1 MKAYIA
7 TALAAALLPLS
18 VHAQGTVNFATANA
32 SQVVRD
38 QATGTAVGAGYTAA
52 LYWGVAGATEAQ
64 LVQIGASWPVT
75 AGNGFIINGGTRTTG
90 NGTAPGATAAFQV
103 RAWAGSALT
112 YEAAGAAASRGK
124 TVVFANATG
133 DPAPASGPPV
143 PPAAFGAGWNT
154 PLLVSSVV
162 IPEPSTYALA
172 ALGVGALLLFRR
184 RK

>member
-18 VHAQGTVNFATANA
+18 VHAQGTINFTSANA
-32 SQVVRD
+32 NQVVKD
-38 QATGTAVGAGYTAA
+38 QVTGLAVGAGYSAA
-52 LYWGVAGATEAQ
+52 LYWGVSGATEAQ
-64 LVQIGASWPVT
+64 LVQIGASWPVL
-75 AGNGFIINGGTRTTG
+75 AGSGFISNGGTRTTG
-90 NGTAPGATAAFQV
+90 AGTAPGAIGAFQV

-112 YEAAGAAASRGK
+112 YEAAGASASRGK
-124 TVVFANATG
+124 TAVFANATG
-133 DPAPASGPPV
+133 DPTSQPPGT
-143 PPAAFGAGWNT
+143 PAALGSGWNT
-154 PLLVSSVV
+154 PLLVSSA

>member
-18 VHAQGTVNFATANA
+18 VHAQGTINFTSANA

-38 QATGTAVGAGYTAA
+38 QATGLPVGAGYTAA

-64 LVQIGASWPVT
+64 LVQIGASHPVL
-75 AGNGFIINGGTRTTG
+75 ANSGFISNGGTRTTG
-90 NGTAPGATAAFQV
+90 LGTAPGAIGAFQV
-103 RAWAGSALT
+103 RAWSGSSLT
-112 YEAAGAAASRGK
+112 YEAAVTAGASTGK

-133 DPAPASGPPV
+133 DPGAQPPGVPAS
-143 PPAAFGAGWNT
+143 FGTGWNT
-154 PLLVSSVV
+154 PLLVSAVI

>member
-32 SQVVRD
+32 NQVVRD
-38 QATGTAVGAGYTAA
+38 QVSGLAVGAGYTAA
-52 LYWGVAGATEAQ
+52 LYWGIAGATEAQ

-133 DPAPASGPPV
+133 DPTSQPPGT
-143 PPAAFGAGWNT
+143 PAALGAGWNT
-154 PLLVSSVV
+154 PLLVSV

>member
-18 VHAQGTVNFATANA
+18 VHAQGTINFATANA
-32 SQVVRD
+32 NQVVRD
-38 QATGTAVGAGYTAA
+38 QATGLAVGAGYTAA

-90 NGTAPGATAAFQV
+90 NATAPGDTAAFQV

-112 YEAAGAAASRGK
+112 YEAAGDVSKGK

-133 DPAPASGPPV
+133 NPGAQPPGV
-143 PPAAFGAGWNT
+143 PAALGAGWNT
-154 PLLVSSVV
+154 PLLVSAVI